1 MGRPGPHDRQSS
13 VNEVEPEPDTGGT
26 ATITSFEPRLGDGCA
41 NAHRPEART
50 AERRSR
56 GLSPDTELHG
66 IEFAPDRFE
75 RMDVSVLALTFVEAS
90 EGNAAGSEPSPG
102 ATS

>member
-1 MGRPGPHDRQSS
+1 MRIGRKLERLSAARAAS
-13 VNEVEPEPDTGGT
+13 VLTRNV
-26 ATITSFEPRLGDGCA
+26 
-41 NAHRPEART
+41 
-50 AERRSR
+50 
-56 GLSPDTELHG
+56 HG

-75 RMDVSVLALTFVEAS
+75 RMDVSVLALTFVKAS